1 MVVVVSLILSQAQK
15 CRATRPEQT
24 GGCRGGR
31 EREALRPEAAAA
43 WPRGLQGPRSACFAA
58 TANREDSA
66 APHGKGPRVHLWRPE
81 AESFE
86 DAAPL
91 TLVTE
96 GAPLAAGQGRERG
109 PEPRGTRPL
118 TPRLQGF

>member
-31 EREALRPEAAAA
+31 EREALRPAAA

-58 TANREDSA
+58 TANGEDSA
-66 APHGKGPRVHLWRPE
+66 APHGKGPRVHRWRPE

-86 DAAPL
+86 DVAPL

-96 GAPLAAGQGRERG
+96 GAPPAAG
-109 PEPRGTRPL
+109 
-118 TPRLQGF
+118 

>member
-31 EREALRPEAAAA
+31 ERKALRPEAAAA

-58 TANREDSA
+58 TAERTA
-66 APHGKGPRVHLWRPE
+66 LPRMGK
-81 AESFE
+81 A
-86 DAAPL
+86 
-91 TLVTE
+91 
-96 GAPLAAGQGRERG
+96 LACIFGGQRQKALK
-109 PEPRGTRPL
+109 TRH
-118 TPRLQGF
+118 R